1 MKILMLVNWSVNKK
15 NFNKSELQSSNF
27 FDGKEYWFFKNI
39 LSQNDKIDVI
49 GLETCPKI
57 SKFEYRFFKVYIFQT
72 IKNLF
77 KFNSYDVVISHGAN
91 SGIILALIRR
101 FFKTRYKHV
110 LFDIGSF
117 RSAEK
122 GNGFVNKLIKFA
134 SKSIDYVF
142 YHSSSQLNYYSEEFP
157 WLVNKSKFLRFGVD
171 LNYFKIGKKTKPIY
185 SGICIGSS
193 MRDWE
198 TFFKAIDKMNVHLP
212 FLVLGKEKS
221 DFTNLNVPNNVVF
234 IRSVSS
240 EKMKELI
247 QKSIIGILPLKNY
260 NYSYGQM
267 TFLDQGALKLPL
279 VAAYTNSLK
288 DYGENG
294 KTCLF
299 YEPENYID
307 LRNKIIELLNNNQ
320 KRESLSENNYEF
332 IRKYCD
338 ENKLGEEVY
347 KELALILYEI

>member
-1 MKILMLVNWSVNKK
+1 MKILMLVNWPVNKK

-39 LSQNDKIDVI
+39 LNQNDKIDVI

-91 SGIILALIRR
+91 SGIILAFIRR

-142 YHSSSQLNYYSEEFP
+142 YHFLQYERCFLNCLNQY
-157 WLVNKSKFLRFGVD
+157 LINTHNHLLCQHQKILRHQQHK
-171 LNYFKIGKKTKPIY
+171 LNHF
-185 SGICIGSS
+185 
-193 MRDWE
+193 
-198 TFFKAIDKMNVHLP
+198 
-212 FLVLGKEKS
+212 
-221 DFTNLNVPNNVVF
+221 
-234 IRSVSS
+234 
-240 EKMKELI
+240 
-247 QKSIIGILPLKNY
+247 
-260 NYSYGQM
+260 
-267 TFLDQGALKLPL
+267 
-279 VAAYTNSLK
+279 
-288 DYGENG
+288 
-294 KTCLF
+294 
-299 YEPENYID
+299 
-307 LRNKIIELLNNNQ
+307 
-320 KRESLSENNYEF
+320 
-332 IRKYCD
+332 
-338 ENKLGEEVY
+338 
-347 KELALILYEI
+347 